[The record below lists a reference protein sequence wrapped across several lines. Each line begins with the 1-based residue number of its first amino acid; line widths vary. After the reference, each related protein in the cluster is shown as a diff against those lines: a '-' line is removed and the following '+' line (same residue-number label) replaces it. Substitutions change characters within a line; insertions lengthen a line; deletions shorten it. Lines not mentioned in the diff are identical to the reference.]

1 MHKSWHSDDGPRKK
15 RRHHK
20 KKGRPNDHENED
32 LFFHKKDRHKKHN
45 YKERIDSIRLMEV
58 AELTE
63 SS

>member
-1 MHKSWHSDDGPRKK
+1 MHKSRHSDDRPRKK
-15 RRHHK
+15 RPYHK
-20 KKGRPNDHENED
+20 KNCRPNDYENED

-58 AELTE
+58 AESTE